1 MRVCR
6 PARGNPPGGR
16 RQALVVVPITVAD
29 IRAAAARIHGRVL
42 RTPVRRSEWLSGV
55 SGGGVHLKL
64 EVVQTTGSGKIRG
77 AVKPALPGQQGPGAR
92 EPLHLVTASPGK
104 PRPAPDHA

>member
-64 EVVQTTGSGKIRG
+64 EVVQTTGSDKIRG
-77 AVKPALPGQQGPGAR
+77 PFNAALRVRGGAGGGGP
-92 EPLHLVTASPGK
+92 
-104 PRPAPDHA
+104 PRPRTGSAGNHGPA

>member
-55 SGGGVHLKL
+55 SGGGAHLKL
-64 EVVQTTGSGKIRG
+64 EVVQTTGPYKIPG
-77 AVKPALPGQQGPGAR
+77 AVKAAVPLPAGAGSG
-92 EPLHLVTASPGK
+92 EPLRLGAASARHP
-104 PRPAPDHA
+104 PRAAC